1 MGEKDQEKLYSQ
13 KCGLIW
19 QGTTLVPHCT
29 HTTHTHTQL
38 RREVYLFSE
47 HVEKPRSIFEV
58 EGLKCIVC
66 GPAPTERER
75 ESERGGGGGGGG
87 GGLYRG
93 DRVSKFS

>member
-1 MGEKDQEKLYSQ
+1 MGDGRERSGKVIFSKVRAHLA
-13 KCGLIW
+13 GNHIGAAL
-19 QGTTLVPHCT
+19 HT
-29 HTTHTHTQL
+29 HHTHTHTQL

-87 GGLYRG
+87 GE
-93 DRVSKFS
+93 FI